1 MTTEALFNTMTPTNL
16 AYILAAIL
24 FIVGLKRLSSPAT
37 ARAGNRMSALAML
50 IAVLATVA
58 GNKTMSWEWII
69 GGLIVGS
76 ALGAISARKI
86 AMTDMPQLV
95 AVFNG
100 FGGAASAVV
109 AAAELIHLLDRL
121 DLPDLDLNKLAS
133 IPENISITIMASVII
148 GGVTLTGSFIAF
160 GKLQGIVPTRPLLLP
175 IRNVINV
182 GLLIGM
188 VAATAWLVI
197 EPGIVP
203 FLIAGGIALA
213 LGILVVIPIGGADMP
228 VVIALLNSY
237 SGIAG
242 AATGFVLGN
251 NVLIIAGSLVGASGL
266 ILTRI
271 MTKAMNR
278 SLANVMLG
286 GFGVED
292 GAAATGEAET
302 RPVRSIQADDAAMML
317 AYAQSVI
324 FVPGYGLAVAQAQHQ
339 VRELADILKEKGIS
353 VRYAVHPVAG
363 RMPGH
368 MNVLLAEANVPYD
381 ELKDLD
387 EINSEFS
394 RTDVAVIIGAND
406 VVNPSARTD
415 KSSPIYGMPILNAD
429 QAASVIMMKRSMAVG
444 FAGVQNELFF
454 LDKTMM
460 LFGDAKDSVEGMV
473 REIKDL

>member
-1 MTTEALFNTMTPTNL
+1 METTHLFGVNGMNITNA

-24 FIVGLKRLSSPAT
+24 FIVGLKQLGSPAT
-37 ARAGNRMSALAML
+37 ARNGNRMSALAML
-50 IAVLATVA
+50 VAIVATVV
-58 GNKTMSWEWII
+58 GNDIASWEFILA
-69 GGLIVGS
+69 GAIVGS
-76 ALGAISARKI
+76 AIGAFSARKV
-86 AMTDMPQLV
+86 AMTSMPQLV
-95 AVFNG
+95 AIFNG
-100 FGGAASAVV
+100 FGGAASAVI
-109 AAAELIHLLDRL
+109 AAAELIRL
-121 DLPDLDLNKLAS
+121 INDGTDIAQDV
-133 IPENISITIMASVII
+133 SITIMASVIV
-148 GGVTLTGSFIAF
+148 GGVTLTGSFIAY
-160 GKLQGIVPTRPLLLP
+160 GKLQGIVPTRPILLP

-182 GLLIGM
+182 ALLIGM
-188 VAATAWLVI
+188 IASTVWLVI
-197 EPGIVP
+197 DPSMTA
-203 FLIAGGIALA
+203 FMIAGAIALA

-251 NVLIIAGSLVGASGL
+251 TILIIAGSLVGASGL

-292 GAAATGEAET
+292 GVAAGGGDDD
-302 RPVRSIQADDAAMML
+302 RPVTSIQAEDAAMML

-339 VRELADILKEKGIS
+339 VRELADLLKEKGIS
-353 VRYAVHPVAG
+353 VRYAIHPVAG

-387 EINSEFS
+387 EINSEFQ
-394 RTDVAVIIGAND
+394 RTDVAVVIGAND
-406 VVNPSARTD
+406 VTNPSARTD
-415 KSSPIYGMPILNAD
+415 KSSPIFGMPILNVD
-429 QAASVIMMKRSMAVG
+429 AAQSVIMMKRGMSSG

-454 LDKTMM
+454 LDKTQM
-460 LFGDAKDSVEGMV
+460 LFGDAKDSVEKITAEV
-473 REIKDL
+473 KDL

>member
-1 MTTEALFNTMTPTNL
+1 METTHLFGVNGMNITNA

-24 FIVGLKRLSSPAT
+24 FIVGLKQLGSPAT
-37 ARAGNRMSALAML
+37 ARNGNRMSALAML
-50 IAVLATVA
+50 VAIIATVV
-58 GNKTMSWEWII
+58 GNDIASWEFILA
-69 GGLIVGS
+69 GAIVGS
-76 ALGAISARKI
+76 AIGAFSARKV
-86 AMTDMPQLV
+86 AMTSMPQLV
-95 AVFNG
+95 AIFNG
-100 FGGAASAVV
+100 FGGAASAVI
-109 AAAELIHLLDRL
+109 AAAELIRL
-121 DLPDLDLNKLAS
+121 INDGTDIAQDV
-133 IPENISITIMASVII
+133 SITIMASVIV
-148 GGVTLTGSFIAF
+148 GGVTLTGSFIAY
-160 GKLQGIVPTRPLLLP
+160 GKLQGIVPTRPILLP

-182 GLLIGM
+182 ALLIGM
-188 VAATAWLVI
+188 IASTVWLVI
-197 EPGIVP
+197 DPSMTA
-203 FLIAGGIALA
+203 FMIAGAIALA

-251 NVLIIAGSLVGASGL
+251 TILIIAGSLVGASGL

-292 GAAATGEAET
+292 GAAAGGGDDD
-302 RPVRSIQADDAAMML
+302 RPVTSIQAEDAAMML

-339 VRELADILKEKGIS
+339 VRELADLLKEKGIS
-353 VRYAVHPVAG
+353 VRYAIHPVAG

-387 EINSEFS
+387 EINSEFQ
-394 RTDVAVIIGAND
+394 RTDVAVVIGAND
-406 VVNPSARTD
+406 VTNPSARTD
-415 KSSPIYGMPILNAD
+415 KSSPIFGMPILNVD
-429 QAASVIMMKRSMAVG
+429 AAQSVIMMKRGMSSG

-454 LDKTMM
+454 LDKTQM
-460 LFGDAKDSVEGMV
+460 LFGDAKDSVEKITAEV
-473 REIKDL
+473 KDL

>member
-1 MTTEALFNTMTPTNL
+1 MTTEALFTLDFTNA
-16 AYILAAIL
+16 AYIVAAIL
-24 FIVGLKRLSSPAT
+24 FIVGLKQLGSPAT
-37 ARAGNRMSALAML
+37 ARNGNRMSALAML
-50 IAVLATVA
+50 VAVVATVV
-58 GNKTMSWEWII
+58 GNDIASWEWIL
-69 GGLIVGS
+69 GGVIVGS
-76 ALGAISARKI
+76 GIGAYSARKVQ
-86 AMTDMPQLV
+86 MTSMPQLV
-95 AVFNG
+95 AIFNG

-109 AAAELIHLLDRL
+109 AAAELIHLIDTKA
-121 DLPDLDLNKLAS
+121 D
-133 IPENISITIMASVII
+133 IVENVSITIMASVII
-148 GGVTLTGSFIAF
+148 GSVTLTGSFIAY

-175 IRNVINV
+175 VRNVINV
-182 GLLIGM
+182 ALLIGL
-188 VAATAWLVI
+188 VASTTWLVTD
-197 EPGIVP
+197 PSLTP
-203 FLIAGGIALA
+203 FLIAAGIALA

-251 NVLIIAGSLVGASGL
+251 NILIIAGSLVGASGL

-278 SLANVMLG
+278 SLVNVMLG

-292 GAAATGEAET
+292 STGVGGSDDD
-302 RPVRSIQADDAAMML
+302 RPVRSIQADDAAMIL

-339 VRELADILKEKGIS
+339 VRELADLLKDRGIS
-353 VRYAVHPVAG
+353 VRYAIHPVAG

-387 EINSEFS
+387 QINSEFQ
-394 RTDVAVIIGAND
+394 RTDVAVVIGAND
-406 VVNPSARTD
+406 VTNPAARTD
-415 KSSPIYGMPILNAD
+415 TSSPIYGMPILNVDYA
-429 QAASVIMMKRSMAVG
+429 QAVIVMKRSMSSG

-460 LFGDAKDSVEGMV
+460 LFGDAKDSVEKITSEV
-473 REIKDL
+473 KNL

>member
-1 MTTEALFNTMTPTNL
+1 MSTEALLHMNVTNV
-16 AYILAAIL
+16 AYIVAAIL
-24 FIVGLKRLSSPAT
+24 FILGLKRLGSPAT
-37 ARAGNRMSALAML
+37 ARNGNRLSSLAML

-58 GNKTMSWEWII
+58 GNNIMSWEWII
-69 GGLIVGS
+69 GGAIVG
-76 ALGAISARKI
+76 AAIGAFSARKI
-86 AMTDMPQLV
+86 AMTEMPQLV
-95 AVFNG
+95 AIFNG
-100 FGGAASAVV
+100 FGGAASAVI
-109 AAAELIHLLDRL
+109 AAGELIRL
-121 DLPDLDLNKLAS
+121 IDDGTTIAEDV
-133 IPENISITIMASVII
+133 SITIMASVIV
-148 GGVTLTGSFIAF
+148 GGVTLTGSFIAY

-182 GLLIGM
+182 ALLIGM
-188 VAATAWLVI
+188 LAATAWLIV
-197 EPGIVP
+197 EPSTTAL
-203 FLIAGGIALA
+203 LIAAGIAIA
-213 LGILVVIPIGGADMP
+213 LGILIVIPIGGADMP

-251 NVLIIAGSLVGASGL
+251 NMLIIAGSLVGASGL

-292 GAAATGEAET
+292 GAGGSGGEET
-302 RPVRSIQADDAAMML
+302 RPVTSIQADDAATML

-339 VRELADILKEKGIS
+339 VRELADFLKEKGIS
-353 VRYAVHPVAG
+353 VRYAIHPVAG

-387 EINSEFS
+387 EINNEFQ
-394 RTDVAVIIGAND
+394 RTDVAVVIGAND
-406 VVNPSARTD
+406 VTNPAARTD
-415 KSSPIYGMPILNAD
+415 SSSPIYGMPILNVD
-429 QAASVIMMKRSMAVG
+429 QAHSVIMMKRSMSSG

-454 LDKTMM
+454 LDKTQM
-460 LFGDAKDSVEGMV
+460 LFGDAKDSVEKITAEV
-473 REIKDL
+473 KDL

>member
-1 MTTEALFNTMTPTNL
+1 MDTTALLNMDATNL
-16 AYILAAIL
+16 AYILSAIL
-24 FIVGLKRLSSPAT
+24 FIVGLKRLGSPAT
-37 ARAGNRMSALAML
+37 ARSGNRLSSLAML
-50 IAVLATVA
+50 VAVLATVL
-58 GNKTMSWEWII
+58 GNDLMSWEWII
-69 GGLIVGS
+69 GGVLVGS
-76 ALGAISARKI
+76 AIGAYSARKI
-86 AMTDMPQLV
+86 EMTNMPQLV

-109 AAAELIHLLDRL
+109 AAAELIRL
-121 DLPDLDLNKLAS
+121 VDADKGISEDV
-133 IPENISITIMASVII
+133 SITIMASVII
-148 GGVTLTGSFIAF
+148 GGVTLTGSFIAY
-160 GKLQGIVPTRPLLLP
+160 GKLQGIISTRPLLLP

-182 GLLIGM
+182 ALLIGM
-188 VAATAWLVI
+188 IASTVWLVI
-197 EPGIVP
+197 DPSLTP
-203 FLIAGGIALA
+203 FLIAAGIALA

-292 GAAATGEAET
+292 GASAGGEEET
-302 RPVRSIQADDAAMML
+302 RPIRSIQADDAAMML

-339 VRELADILKEKGIS
+339 VRELADLLKEKGIS
-353 VRYAVHPVAG
+353 VRYAIHPVAG

-387 EINSEFS
+387 EINGEFA
-394 RTDVAVIIGAND
+394 RTDVAVVIGAND
-406 VVNPSARTD
+406 VTNPSARTD
-415 KSSPIYGMPILNAD
+415 TSSPIYGMPILNVDA
-429 QAASVIMMKRSMAVG
+429 AASVIMMKRGMSAG

-460 LFGDAKDSVEGMV
+460 LFGDAKASVEGIV
-473 REIKDL
+473 SEIKDL

>member
-1 MTTEALFNTMTPTNL
+1 METTHLFGVNGMNITNA

-24 FIVGLKRLSSPAT
+24 FIVGLKQLGSPAT
-37 ARAGNRMSALAML
+37 ARNGNRMSALAML
-50 IAVLATVA
+50 VAIIATVV
-58 GNKTMSWEWII
+58 GNDIASWEFILA
-69 GGLIVGS
+69 GAIVGS
-76 ALGAISARKI
+76 AIGAFSARKV
-86 AMTDMPQLV
+86 AMTSMPQLV
-95 AVFNG
+95 AIFNG
-100 FGGAASAVV
+100 FGGAASAVI
-109 AAAELIHLLDRL
+109 AAAELIRL
-121 DLPDLDLNKLAS
+121 VDDGTDIAQDV
-133 IPENISITIMASVII
+133 SITIMASVIV
-148 GGVTLTGSFIAF
+148 GGVTLTGSFIAY
-160 GKLQGIVPTRPLLLP
+160 GKLQGIVPTRPILLP

-182 GLLIGM
+182 ALLIGM
-188 VAATAWLVI
+188 IASTVWLVI
-197 EPGIVP
+197 DPSMTA
-203 FLIAGGIALA
+203 FMIAGAIALA

-251 NVLIIAGSLVGASGL
+251 TILIIAGSLVGASGL

-292 GAAATGEAET
+292 GAAAGGGDDD
-302 RPVRSIQADDAAMML
+302 RPVTSIQAEDAAMML

-339 VRELADILKEKGIS
+339 VRELADLLKEKGIS
-353 VRYAVHPVAG
+353 VRYAIHPVAG

-387 EINSEFS
+387 EINSEFQ
-394 RTDVAVIIGAND
+394 RTDVAVVIGAND
-406 VVNPSARTD
+406 VTNPSARTD
-415 KSSPIYGMPILNAD
+415 KSSPIFGMPILNVD
-429 QAASVIMMKRSMAVG
+429 AAQSVIMMKRGMSSG
-444 FAGVQNELFF
+444 FAGVQNELFY
-454 LDKTMM
+454 LDKTQM
-460 LFGDAKDSVEGMV
+460 LFGDAKDSVEKITAEV
-473 REIKDL
+473 KDL

>member
-1 MTTEALFNTMTPTNL
+1 MNTTALFSIDATNIG
-16 AYILAAIL
+16 YIIAAIL
-24 FIVGLKRLSSPAT
+24 FIVGLKRLGSPAT
-37 ARAGNRMSALAML
+37 ARSGNRLSALAML
-50 IAVLATVA
+50 VAVLVTVL
-58 GNKTMSWEWII
+58 GNDLMSWEWII
-69 GGLIVGS
+69 GGLIGGS
-76 ALGAISARKI
+76 IIGAFSAKKI
-86 AMTDMPQLV
+86 AMTNMPQLV

-109 AAAELIHLLDRL
+109 AAAELIRL
-121 DLPDLDLNKLAS
+121 IDNGDGIA
-133 IPENISITIMASVII
+133 ENISITIMASVIV
-148 GGVTLTGSFIAF
+148 GGVTLTGSFIAY
-160 GKLQGIVPTRPLLLP
+160 GKLQGLITTKPLLLP

-182 GLLIGM
+182 ALLIGM
-188 VAATAWLVI
+188 IAATVWLVI
-197 EPGIVP
+197 DPSLTP
-203 FLIAGGIALA
+203 FLIAAGIALA

-292 GAAATGEAET
+292 GASASGDEET
-302 RPVRSIQADDAAMML
+302 RPIRSIQPDDAAMML
-317 AYAQSVI
+317 AYATSVI

-339 VRELADILKEKGIS
+339 VRELADLLKDKGIS
-353 VRYAVHPVAG
+353 VRYAIHPVAG

-387 EINSEFS
+387 EINGEFS
-394 RTDVAVIIGAND
+394 RTDVAVVIGAND
-406 VVNPSARTD
+406 VTNPSARTD
-415 KSSPIYGMPILNAD
+415 TSSPIYGMPILNVD
-429 QAASVIMMKRSMAVG
+429 QAQSVIMMKRGMSAG

-454 LDKTMM
+454 LEKTMM
-460 LFGDAKDSVEGMV
+460 LFGDAKDSVEKITSEV
-473 REIKDL
+473 KDL

>member
-1 MTTEALFNTMTPTNL
+1 MSTDALLDVNITNL
-16 AYILAAIL
+16 AYIFAAIL
-24 FIVGLKRLSSPAT
+24 FIVGLKRLGSPAT
-37 ARAGNRMSALAML
+37 ARSGNRLSSIAML
-50 IAVLATVA
+50 VAVLATVL
-58 GNKTMSWEWII
+58 GNDLMSWEWII
-69 GGLIVGS
+69 GGALVGS
-76 ALGAISARKI
+76 AIGAFSARKI
-86 AMTDMPQLV
+86 AMTNMPQLV

-109 AAAELIHLLDRL
+109 AAAELIRL
-121 DLPDLDLNKLAS
+121 IDAGGDIAQDV
-133 IPENISITIMASVII
+133 SITIMASVIV
-148 GGVTLTGSFIAF
+148 GGVTLTGSFIAY
-160 GKLQGIVPTRPLLLP
+160 GKLQGIVPTRPLLMP

-182 GLLIGM
+182 ALLIGM
-188 VAATAWLVI
+188 IASTVWLI
-197 EPGIVP
+197 IDPSLTP
-203 FLIAGGIALA
+203 FLIAAAIALA

-251 NVLIIAGSLVGASGL
+251 TVLIIAGSLVGASGL

-278 SLANVMLG
+278 SLMNVMLG
-286 GFGVED
+286 GFGVEE
-292 GAAATGEAET
+292 GSAASGEEET
-302 RPVRSIQADDAAMML
+302 RPIRSIQADDAAMML

-339 VRELADILKEKGIS
+339 VRELADLLKEKGIS
-353 VRYAVHPVAG
+353 VRYAIHPVAG

-387 EINSEFS
+387 EINGEFA
-394 RTDVAVIIGAND
+394 RTDVAVVIGAND
-406 VVNPSARTD
+406 VTNPSARTD
-415 KSSPIYGMPILNAD
+415 KSSPIYGMPILNVD
-429 QAASVIMMKRSMAVG
+429 AAQSVIMMKRGMSAG

-454 LDKTMM
+454 LDKTVM
-460 LFGDAKDSVEGMV
+460 LFGDAKDSVEKIV
-473 REIKDL
+473 SEVKDLQVFAGK

>member
-1 MTTEALFNTMTPTNL
+1 MNITNV
-16 AYILAAIL
+16 AYIFAAIL
-24 FIVGLKRLSSPAT
+24 FIVGLKQLGSPAT
-37 ARAGNRMSALAML
+37 ARNGNRMSASAML
-50 IAVLATVA
+50 IAVLATVI
-58 GNKTMSWEWII
+58 GNDIASWEFIL
-69 GGLIVGS
+69 GGIIVGS
-76 ALGAISARKI
+76 AIGAYSARKVE
-86 AMTDMPQLV
+86 MTAMPQMV
-95 AVFNG
+95 AIFNG
-100 FGGAASAVV
+100 FGGAASAVI
-109 AAAELIHLLDRL
+109 AAGELIRL
-121 DLPDLDLNKLAS
+121 IDDGGAIAEDV
-133 IPENISITIMASVII
+133 SITIMASVIV

-160 GKLQGIVPTRPLLLP
+160 GKLQGVVPTRPLLLP

-182 GLLIGM
+182 ALLIGM
-188 VAATAWLVI
+188 LASTVWLVAD
-197 EPGIVP
+197 PSLTA
-203 FLIAGGIALA
+203 FLIAGAIALA

-251 NVLIIAGSLVGASGL
+251 NMLIIAGSLVGASGL

-292 GAAATGEAET
+292 GAAASGEEET
-302 RPVRSIQADDAAMML
+302 RPVTSIQADDAATML

-339 VRELADILKEKGIS
+339 VRELADLLKEKGIS
-353 VRYAVHPVAG
+353 VRYAIHPVAG

-387 EINSEFS
+387 EINNEFQ
-394 RTDVAVIIGAND
+394 RTDVAVVIGAND
-406 VVNPSARTD
+406 VTNPAARTD
-415 KSSPIYGMPILNAD
+415 TSSPIYGMPILNVD
-429 QAASVIMMKRSMAVG
+429 QAQSVIMMKRSMSSG

-454 LDKTMM
+454 LDKTQM
-460 LFGDAKDSVEGMV
+460 LFGDAKDSVEKITAEV
-473 REIKDL
+473 KDL

>member
-1 MTTEALFNTMTPTNL
+1 MSTDSVFGLDITNL
-16 AYILAAIL
+16 GYIVAAIL
-24 FIVGLKRLSSPAT
+24 FIVGLKRLGSPAT
-37 ARAGNRMSALAML
+37 ARNGNRLSALAML
-50 IAVLATVA
+50 VAVLVTIL
-58 GNKTMSWEWII
+58 GNDIASWEWIL
-69 GGLIVGS
+69 GGVIVGS
-76 ALGAISARKI
+76 GIGAFSARKVQ
-86 AMTDMPQLV
+86 MTAMPQLV
-95 AVFNG
+95 AIFNG
-100 FGGAASAVV
+100 FGGAASAVI
-109 AAAELIHLLDRL
+109 AAAELIRL
-121 DLPDLDLNKLAS
+121 IDKGGDIS
-133 IPENISITIMASVII
+133 ENVTITIMASVIV
-148 GGVTLTGSFIAF
+148 GGVTLTGSFIAY
-160 GKLQGIVPTRPLLLP
+160 GKLQGAISTRPLLLP

-182 GLLIGM
+182 ALLIGM
-188 VAATAWLVI
+188 IASTVWLVI
-197 EPGIVP
+197 DPSLTPFIV
-203 FLIAGGIALA
+203 ASAIALA

-292 GAAATGEAET
+292 GAAAGGEEET

-339 VRELADILKEKGIS
+339 VRELADLLKDKGIS
-353 VRYAVHPVAG
+353 VRYAIHPVAG

-387 EINSEFS
+387 EINGEFS
-394 RTDVAVIIGAND
+394 RTDVAVVIGAND
-406 VVNPSARTD
+406 VTNPSARTD
-415 KSSPIYGMPILNAD
+415 TSSPIYGMPILNVD
-429 QAASVIMMKRSMAVG
+429 QAHSVIMMKRSMSVG

-460 LFGDAKDSVEGMV
+460 LFGDAKDSVEKITSEV
-473 REIKDL
+473 KDL

>member
-1 MTTEALFNTMTPTNL
+1 METTHLFGVNGMNITNA
-16 AYILAAIL
+16 AYIVAAIL
-24 FIVGLKRLSSPAT
+24 FIVGLKQLGSPAT
-37 ARAGNRMSALAML
+37 ARNGNRMSALAML
-50 IAVLATVA
+50 VAIVATVV
-58 GNKTMSWEWII
+58 GNDIASWEFILA
-69 GGLIVGS
+69 GAIVGS
-76 ALGAISARKI
+76 AIGAFSARKV
-86 AMTDMPQLV
+86 AMTSMPQLV
-95 AVFNG
+95 AIFNG
-100 FGGAASAVV
+100 FGGAASAVI
-109 AAAELIHLLDRL
+109 AAAELIRL
-121 DLPDLDLNKLAS
+121 IDDGSYIAKDV
-133 IPENISITIMASVII
+133 SITIMASVIV
-148 GGVTLTGSFIAF
+148 GGVTLTGSFIAY
-160 GKLQGIVPTRPLLLP
+160 GKLQGIVPTRPILLP

-182 GLLIGM
+182 ALLIGM
-188 VAATAWLVI
+188 IASTVWLVI
-197 EPGIVP
+197 EPSMTA
-203 FLIAGGIALA
+203 FMIAGAIALA

-251 NVLIIAGSLVGASGL
+251 TILIIAGSLVGASGL

-292 GAAATGEAET
+292 GAAAGGGDDD
-302 RPVRSIQADDAAMML
+302 RPVTSIQAEDAAMML

-339 VRELADILKEKGIS
+339 VRELADLLKEKGIS
-353 VRYAVHPVAG
+353 VRYAIHPVAG

-387 EINSEFS
+387 EINSEFQ
-394 RTDVAVIIGAND
+394 RTDVAVVIGAND
-406 VVNPSARTD
+406 VTNPSARTD
-415 KSSPIYGMPILNAD
+415 KSSPIYGMPILNVD
-429 QAASVIMMKRSMAVG
+429 AAQSVIMMKRGMSSG

-454 LDKTMM
+454 LDKTQM
-460 LFGDAKDSVEGMV
+460 LFGDAKDSVEKITAEV
-473 REIKDL
+473 KDL

>member
-1 MTTEALFNTMTPTNL
+1 MSTESVFGLDITNL
-16 AYILAAIL
+16 GYILAAIL
-24 FIVGLKRLSSPAT
+24 FIVGLKRLGSPAT
-37 ARAGNRMSALAML
+37 ARSGNRLSALAML
-50 IAVLATVA
+50 VAILVTVLGNDIA
-58 GNKTMSWEWII
+58 SWEWIL
-69 GGLIVGS
+69 GGVIVGS
-76 ALGAISARKI
+76 GIGAFSAKKI
-86 AMTDMPQLV
+86 QMTSMPQLV
-95 AVFNG
+95 AIFNG
-100 FGGAASAVV
+100 FGGAASAVI
-109 AAAELIHLLDRL
+109 AAAELIRL
-121 DLPDLDLNKLAS
+121 IDNGGD
-133 IPENISITIMASVII
+133 ISEDVTITIMASVIV
-148 GGVTLTGSFIAF
+148 GGVTLTGSFIAY
-160 GKLQGIVPTRPLLLP
+160 GKLQGLITTKPLLLP

-182 GLLIGM
+182 ALLIGM
-188 VAATAWLVI
+188 IVSIVWLVI
-197 EPGIVP
+197 DPSLTP
-203 FLIAGGIALA
+203 FLIAAGIALA

-292 GAAATGEAET
+292 GAAADGEEET
-302 RPVRSIQADDAAMML
+302 RPIRSIQADDAAMML

-339 VRELADILKEKGIS
+339 VRELADLLKDKGIS
-353 VRYAVHPVAG
+353 VRYAIHPVAG

-387 EINSEFS
+387 EINGQFS
-394 RTDVAVIIGAND
+394 RTDVAVVIGAND
-406 VVNPSARTD
+406 VTNPSARTD
-415 KSSPIYGMPILNAD
+415 TTSPIYGMPILNVD
-429 QAASVIMMKRSMAVG
+429 QAQAVIMMKRGMSAG

-460 LFGDAKDSVEGMV
+460 LFGDAKDSVEKITS
-473 REIKDL
+473 EIKDL